1 MNDFGISTLR
11 PDACVKALQS
21 FYSEMVEAKAVGD
34 RLWISLPLM
43 NADGYQ
49 ISVGIEQVSERYA
62 VLTDL
67 GETVAFLEGR
77 GVSTKQESLSELI
90 DKHLKTFEIERR
102 GDELSKTIT
111 LPIQGLDIHL
121 FGEALSGLTYLLF
134 RHEMSQASNL
144 HVFESVR
151 QTLERTKLNYVVG
164 KNAWIRGK
172 TEKSIQVDFLI
183 PAKAPVAIKTV
194 QRRGRM
200 HDYMEQWG
208 FRWIDAKEAEPT
220 LVRAMFYD
228 PENQE
233 WDENSLAIGMRHC
246 EIFRPYF
253 ESELICTD
261 LTRAALVA

>member
-1 MNDFGISTLR
+1 LNPSSCLD
-11 PDACVKALQS
+11 ALQS
-21 FYSEMVEAKAVGD
+21 FYSQMVEVKTVRD
-34 RLWISLPLM
+34 RLFVSLPLV
-43 NADGYQ
+43 NSDGYQ
-49 ISVGIEQVSERYA
+49 ISVGIEQISDKYA

-67 GETVAFLEGR
+67 GETLAFLECR
-77 GVSTKQESLSELI
+77 GISTQQESLSELI
-90 DKHLKTFEIERR
+90 DKHLKTFEIERHR
-102 GDELSKTIT
+102 DELSKAVS

-134 RHEMSQASNL
+134 RHGISQASNF
-144 HVFESVR
+144 HVLDSIR
-151 QTLERTKLNYVVG
+151 RSLEHTKLDYVEG
-164 KNAWIRGK
+164 KNAWISGK

-183 PAKAPVAIKTV
+183 AAKARVAIKTV

-233 WDENSLAIGMRHC
+233 WDENSVAIGTRHC

-253 ESELICTD
+253 EDELIRSD
-261 LTRAALVA
+261 LTRLALAA